1 MNSFKQADLQA
12 TVLVILRIA
21 AAYMFTLHGT
31 SKIFGFPHSPMFDD
45 LQLMSLYGVAGI
57 LEIVGG
63 LLLLL
68 GLFTRPVAFILS
80 GMMAVAYFIG
90 HAIPNGNVAAPFL
103 NRGEA
108 AALFSFI
115 FLYFSV
121 AGGGKWA
128 LDNKRN
134 AS

>member
-1 MNSFKQADLQA
+1 MTTFKPADLQA
-12 TVLVILRIA
+12 VLLSVLRIT

-31 SKIFGFPHSPMFDD
+31 SKLFGFPHSPMFDG
-45 LQLMSLYGVAGI
+45 LQIMSLYGLAGI
-57 LEIVGG
+57 LEVAGG

-68 GLFTRPVAFILS
+68 GLFTRPVAFVLS

-90 HAIPNGNVAAPFL
+90 HAVPNGNVAAPFL
-103 NRGEA
+103 NSGEA
-108 AALFSFI
+108 AALFCFV
-115 FLYFSV
+115 FLYLSV

-134 AS
+134 AG

>member
-108 AALFSFI
+108 AALFSFV

-134 AS
+134 AA

>member
-1 MNSFKQADLQA
+1 MNSFKPADLQS
-12 TVLVILRIA
+12 TVLGIMRIA
-21 AAYMFTLHGT
+21 VAYMFTLHGT
-31 SKIFGFPHSPMFDD
+31 AKIFGIPHSPAFDG
-45 LQLMSLYGVAGI
+45 LQIMSLYGVAGI

-63 LLLLL
+63 ILLLL

-90 HAIPNGNVAAPFL
+90 HVAEGGNIAVPCLNG
-103 NRGEA
+103 GEA
-108 AALFSFI
+108 AAVFSFI

-134 AS
+134 AA

>member
-31 SKIFGFPHSPMFDD
+31 SKIFGFPHSPAFDG

-108 AALFSFI
+108 AALFSFV
-115 FLYFSV
+115 FLYLSV

-134 AS
+134 AA

>member
-1 MNSFKQADLQA
+1 MNSFKPADLQS
-12 TVLVILRIA
+12 TVLGIMRIA
-21 AAYMFTLHGT
+21 VSYMFTLHGT
-31 SKIFGFPHSPMFDD
+31 AKIFGIPHSPAFDG
-45 LQLMSLYGVAGI
+45 LQIMSLYGVAGI

-63 LLLLL
+63 ILLLL

-80 GMMAVAYFIG
+80 GMMAVAYFVG

-108 AALFSFI
+108 AALFSFV

-121 AGGGKWA
+121 AGGGKWS
-128 LDNKRN
+128 LDGKRN
-134 AS
+134 AA

>member
-108 AALFSFI
+108 AALFRFV
-115 FLYFSV
+115 FLYLSV

-134 AS
+134 AA

>member
-134 AS
+134 AA

>member
-90 HAIPNGNVAAPFL
+90 HAIPNGNVAGPFL

-108 AALFSFI
+108 AALFSFV
-115 FLYFSV
+115 FLYLSV

-134 AS
+134 AA

>member
-108 AALFSFI
+108 AALFSFV
-115 FLYFSV
+115 FLYLSV

-134 AS
+134 AA

>member
-90 HAIPNGNVAAPFL
+90 HAIPNGNVASPFL

>member
-1 MNSFKQADLQA
+1 MIPFKQADLQA

-31 SKIFGFPHSPMFDD
+31 SKIFGFPHSPAFDD

-108 AALFSFI
+108 AALFSFV

-134 AS
+134 AA